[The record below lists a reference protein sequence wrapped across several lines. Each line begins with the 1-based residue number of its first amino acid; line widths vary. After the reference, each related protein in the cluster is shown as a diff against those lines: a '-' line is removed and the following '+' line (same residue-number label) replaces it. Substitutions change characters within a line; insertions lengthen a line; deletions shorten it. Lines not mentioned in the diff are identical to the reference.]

1 MQPGFQMKNLKH
13 RIYAGET
20 VHGSWINL
28 GSLVSAEIMAYA
40 GFDWLLIDLEHGAV
54 DFGVMYQQLQIL
66 ENSEAAILVRTDEA
80 SRSKVQKILD
90 AGATGIMFPQFRNRQ
105 EAEQAVHAMYYPP
118 RGGRGMAKMVRAMR
132 FGLQADDYI
141 SNLEKNLVSVI
152 QIETLDALKD
162 IDAIASTSGVDVLFV
177 GPNDLSLAL
186 GIFGQ
191 LQHKLYQD
199 AIRAVADAARRH
211 GKVPGVL
218 LQDVSEYEMYAG
230 LGYRFLACGADA
242 TFVTKSARE
251 MVSQLRQKR
260 K

>member
-1 MQPGFQMKNLKH
+1 MKNLKQ

-28 GSLVSAEIMAYA
+28 GSHVSAEIMAYA
-40 GFDWLLIDLEHGAV
+40 GFDWLLIDMEHGAV
-54 DFGVMYQQLQIL
+54 DFAIMYQQLQVL
-66 ENSEAAILVRTDEA
+66 ENSEASIVVRTDEP

-90 AGATGIMFPQFRNRQ
+90 AGAAGIMFPQFRNGQ
-105 EAEQAVHAMYYPP
+105 EAEQAVNSMYYPP

-132 FGLQADDYI
+132 FGLHADAYI
-141 SNLEKNLVSVI
+141 GNLEKNLVSII
-152 QIETLDALKD
+152 QIETLDAIKN

-199 AIRAVADAARRH
+199 AIRTVADAARKH

-218 LQDVSEYEMYAG
+218 LQDVNEYEMYAQ
-230 LGYRFLACGADA
+230 LGYRFLGCGADA
-242 TFVTKSARE
+242 TFVSKGARD
-251 MVSQLRQKR
+251 MVNQLKLKR

>member
-1 MQPGFQMKNLKH
+1 MKNIKQ

-20 VHGSWINL
+20 VHGCWVNL
-28 GSLVSAEIMAYA
+28 GSPVSAEIMGYA
-40 GFDWLLIDLEHGAV
+40 GFDWLLIDLEHGAA
-54 DFGVMYQQLQIL
+54 DFAVMYQQLQIL
-66 ENSEAAILVRTDEA
+66 ENSEATIFVRTDDP
-80 SRSKVQKILD
+80 SRSKIQKILD
-90 AGATGIMFPQFRNRQ
+90 AGAGGIMFPQFRNPQ

-132 FGLQADDYI
+132 FGLHADDYI
-141 SNLEKNLVSVI
+141 GNLEKNLVSVI
-152 QIETLDALKD
+152 QIETLDAMKN
-162 IDAIASTSGVDVLFV
+162 IDAIASTHGVDVLFV

-199 AIRAVADAARRH
+199 AIRAVADAARKH
-211 GKVPGVL
+211 GKVAGVL
-218 LQDVSEYEMYAG
+218 LQDVQEYDMYAQ

-242 TFVTKSARE
+242 TFVNKGAKD
-251 MVSQLRQKR
+251 MVNQLNQKR